1 MIVFCFDSDKK
12 TENIFRDIID
22 SNDIGVEKFY
32 FNDKPESVAFSGDAG
47 SIVAFIDTRIQEK
60 KRNSFFLAVR
70 FREKYPDSH
79 IVFMSLYPEDMPLCF
94 KNLIRPSGFLLKPI
108 APSEISELLHSISQ
122 HERKTAKTN
131 IIHISTREYK
141 YNIDI
146 NKVLYLSTVGKKLYV
161 KMTNGEKLEF
171 YGTLSA
177 FEKEYDNFV
186 RCHSGFLVNKLYIK
200 GIKRGEVELVGCSE
214 TLPVSKKY
222 KGVIENIG

>member
-1 MIVFCFDSDKK
+1 M
-12 TENIFRDIID
+12 
-22 SNDIGVEKFY
+22 
-32 FNDKPESVAFSGDAG
+32 
-47 SIVAFIDTRIQEK
+47 
-60 KRNSFFLAVR
+60 
-70 FREKYPDSH
+70 
-79 IVFMSLYPEDMPLCF
+79 FMSLYPEDMPLCF

-108 APSEISELLHSISQ
+108 APPEISELLHSISQ

-141 YNIDI
+141 YNIEI
-146 NKVLYLSTVGKKLYV
+146 NKILYLSTVGKKLYV

-177 FEKEYDNFV
+177 LEKEYDNFV

-222 KGVIENIG
+222 KSVIENIG